1 MHVAHTIQQCTQNS
15 NQLKPNSKFK
25 NHPNSSVVEQ
35 YMGKKFE
42 PFRDLPEWRFEDY
55 LGWHEQVGRWVFIC
69 IYNIYLYIY
78 IGGVHIWVGLVE

>member
-1 MHVAHTIQQCTQNS
+1 
-15 NQLKPNSKFK
+15 
-25 NHPNSSVVEQ
+25 
-35 YMGKKFE
+35 MGKKFE